1 MEKAL
6 RLQLHDGQYRE
17 LLARYHFGENDLPL
31 LVQLGTAAQRQIA
44 PVLFW
49 ETVPGQERAA
59 AVVTLGEAFDRLQE
73 SYGDRERLTES
84 YMLECIGME
93 LLRGAYEQT
102 AVHLHEQTGKWPGKF
117 EFVGGDGSFESMREL
132 FALVRPARVS
142 YNQAYMLQPKKTAA
156 FYAPLCAQ
164 RRDSYRRL
172 CADCAAVCCP
182 SRTEPASCSDRE
194 ASAGCPARE
203 EPAADCPARGTPKP
217 AAASGRPMPYGYQR
231 ILGQGGAGLRERR
244 ARPDRGL

>member
-31 LVQLGTAAQRQIA
+31 LVQLGTAAQRQIT

-49 ETVPGQERAA
+49 EPVPGQERAA

-93 LLRGAYEQT
+93 LLRVAYEQT
-102 AVHLHEQTGKWPGKF
+102 AAYLHEQTGKWPGKF

-164 RRDSYRRL
+164 RRDSYRRF
-172 CADCAAVCCP
+172 CADCAAV
-182 SRTEPASCSDRE
+182 D
-194 ASAGCPARE
+194 CPARE
-203 EPAADCPARGTPKP
+203 EPAADCSDREASADCPARETPKP